1 MKNLSYRIGCALAE
15 FLTCI
20 PNGSKR
26 VIVSRYNNYEHINTY
41 RSLSLRLLKFAYY
54 LQGFTVYSKY
64 NNTADF
70 ELYDV
75 NKDQVTYHSPYN
87 NFL

>member
-26 VIVSRYNNYEHINTY
+26 VIVSRYNNYEHINTVTT
-41 RSLSLRLLKFAYY
+41 RSLRLLKFAYY
-54 LQGFTVYSKY
+54 LQGFTVYSKRD
-64 NNTADF
+64 NTATF